1 MEAITKT
8 KITKAENFATLRQ
21 IVLDTIT
28 DKEEQ
33 DALIEFID
41 NEVAILEKRKAD
53 AAKRAEKKKAESDEL
68 TEEIFD
74 LLGEELTTVDEV
86 VVALDNE
93 EITRAMVTARLGKL
107 VREGKIVKEDVK
119 VDGKKRK
126 AYRVAGEEADAE

>member
-1 MEAITKT
+1 METITK
-8 KITKAENFATLRQ
+8 KITKADNFAELRN
-21 IVLDTIT
+21 IVIATVEDEAKKADLVT
-28 DKEEQ
+28 
-33 DALIEFID
+33 FID
-41 NEVAILEKRKAD
+41 KQLAELEKRKVD

-93 EITRAMVTARLGKL
+93 DITRAKVTARLGKL
-107 VREGKIVKEDVK
+107 VKEGRVVKEAVK
-119 VDGKKRK
+119 VDGKKRM

>member
-21 IVLDTIT
+21 IVLDTVA
-28 DKEEQ
+28 DQEEQ

-107 VREGKIVKEDVK
+107 VREGRIVKEDVK

>member
-1 MEAITKT
+1 METITK
-8 KITKAENFATLRQ
+8 KITKADNFAELRD
-21 IVLDTIT
+21 IVIT
-28 DKEEQ
+28 TVEDEGKKA
-33 DALIEFID
+33 DLVAFID
-41 NEVAILEKRKAD
+41 KQLAELEKRKAD

-93 EITRAMVTARLGKL
+93 EITRAKVTSRLGKL
-107 VREGKIVKEDVK
+107 VKDGRVVKEAVK
-119 VDGKKRK
+119 VDGKKRM

>member
-21 IVLDTIT
+21 IVLDTVT
-28 DKEEQ
+28 DQEEQ

-107 VREGKIVKEDVK
+107 VREGRIVKEDVK

>member
-1 MEAITKT
+1 METITK
-8 KITKAENFATLRQ
+8 KITKADNFAELRN
-21 IVLDTIT
+21 IVIATVEDEAKKADLV
-28 DKEEQ
+28 
-33 DALIEFID
+33 AFID
-41 NEVAILEKRKAD
+41 KQLAELEKRKVD

-93 EITRAMVTARLGKL
+93 DITRAKVTARLGKL
-107 VREGKIVKEDVK
+107 VKEGRIVKEAVK
-119 VDGKKRK
+119 VDGKKRM

>member
-1 MEAITKT
+1 METITK
-8 KITKAENFATLRQ
+8 KITKADNFAELRN
-21 IVLDTIT
+21 IVIATVEDEAKKDDLV
-28 DKEEQ
+28 
-33 DALIEFID
+33 AFID
-41 NEVAILEKRKAD
+41 KQLAELEKRKVD

-93 EITRAMVTARLGKL
+93 EITRAKVTARLGKL
-107 VREGKIVKEDVK
+107 VKEGRIVKEAVK
-119 VDGKKRK
+119 VDGKKRM

>member
-1 MEAITKT
+1 METITK
-8 KITKAENFATLRQ
+8 KITKADNFAELRN
-21 IVLDTIT
+21 IVIATIE
-28 DKEEQ
+28 DEAKKA
-33 DALIEFID
+33 DLVAFID
-41 NEVAILEKRKAD
+41 KQLAELEKRKVD

-93 EITRAMVTARLGKL
+93 EITRAKVTSRLGKL
-107 VREGKIVKEDVK
+107 VKEGRVVKEAVK
-119 VDGKKRK
+119 VDGKKRM

>member
-1 MEAITKT
+1 METITK
-8 KITKAENFATLRQ
+8 KITKADNFAELRN
-21 IVLDTIT
+21 IVIT
-28 DKEEQ
+28 TVEDEAKRA
-33 DALIEFID
+33 DLVAFID
-41 NEVAILEKRKAD
+41 KQLAELEKRKVD

-93 EITRAMVTARLGKL
+93 DITRAKVTARLGKL
-107 VREGKIVKEDVK
+107 VKEGRVVKEVVK
-119 VDGKKRK
+119 VDGKKRM

>member
-21 IVLDTIT
+21 IVLDTVA
-28 DKEEQ
+28 DQEEQ

-107 VREGKIVKEDVK
+107 VREGRIVKEDVK

-126 AYRVAGEEADAE
+126 AYRVASEEVDAE